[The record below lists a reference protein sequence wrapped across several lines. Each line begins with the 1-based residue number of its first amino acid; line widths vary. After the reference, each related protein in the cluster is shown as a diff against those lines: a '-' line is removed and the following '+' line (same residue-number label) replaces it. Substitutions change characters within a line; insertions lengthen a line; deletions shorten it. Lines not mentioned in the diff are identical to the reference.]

1 MVFSSTIFLFVFL
14 PVTLAGYYL
23 IRKELRNSFLLIMSL
38 LFYASGEPSF
48 VWVMMGSILANYLLG
63 LMIWKFSQKGKQ
75 IRILLLVL
83 TLCVNLGILFYY
95 KYFDFAVSNVNKL
108 LGTEIPLR
116 HIALPIGISFFTF
129 QGMSYVLDVFMGST
143 PVQKNPLNV
152 ALYIALF
159 PQLIAGPIVR
169 YSDVNLEIESR
180 KENLTDFASGVQRF
194 SVGLAKKVVLSN
206 SFALLAD
213 KAFQTA
219 PSELSAGLAWLG
231 AFAYAFQ
238 IYFDFSGYSDMAIG
252 LGRMFGFHFREN
264 FDYPYTATNVSVFWR
279 KWHISLSSWFRDY
292 VYIPLGGNRRGN
304 VYLNLLTVFF
314 LTGLW
319 HGASWNFII
328 WGLWHG
334 FFLIV
339 ERIFR
344 NHKIVLPIPK
354 IFKWCYTML
363 VVLVGWVFF
372 RAADLTAAVQYLACM
387 VNFTSDN
394 AFSIQVL
401 FYAKEYL
408 FSFFVAIVCSTPILC
423 TVNRIC
429 NENRVLGIIK
439 SVSEPIVAFL
449 LILISVGLL
458 SISNY
463 NPFIYF
469 NF

>member
-23 IRKELRNSFLLIMSL
+23 IRKEFRNSFLLIMSL

-75 IRILLLVL
+75 IRILLLIL

-108 LGTEIPLR
+108 LGSEIPLR

-129 QGMSYVLDVFMGST
+129 QGMSYVLDVFMGTT
-143 PVQKNPLNV
+143 PVQTNPLNV

-219 PSELSAGLAWLG
+219 PSELGAGLAWLG

-334 FFLIV
+334 FFLIL

-344 NHKIVLPIPK
+344 NHKIVFPIPK

-372 RAADLTAAVQYLACM
+372 RAADLTAALQYLACM

-394 AFSIQVL
+394 AFSVQVL

-408 FSFFVAIVCSTPILC
+408 FSFLVAIVCSTPILF

-429 NENRVLGIIK
+429 NENRVFGIIK
-439 SVSEPIVAFL
+439 SVSEPIVALL

>member
-23 IRKELRNSFLLIMSL
+23 VRKEFRNSFLLIMSL
-38 LFYASGEPSF
+38 LFYAFGEPSF
-48 VWVMMGSILANYLLG
+48 VWVMMGSILVNYLLG
-63 LMIWKFSQKGKQ
+63 LIIWKFCQKGKK
-75 IRILLLVL
+75 IRILLLIL
-83 TLCVNLGILFYY
+83 TLSVNLGILFYY
-95 KYFDFAVSNVNKL
+95 KYFDFAVNNVNKL
-108 LGTEIPLR
+108 FGTEIPLR

-129 QGMSYVLDVFMGST
+129 QGMSYVLDVFMGTT

-180 KENLTDFASGVQRF
+180 KENLSDFASGIQRF

-213 KAFQTA
+213 RAFQTD
-219 PSELSAGLAWLG
+219 PSDLSAGLAWLG

-264 FDYPYTATNVSVFWR
+264 FDYPYTATNVSLFWR

-292 VYIPLGGNRRGN
+292 VYIPMGGNRRGN
-304 VYLNLLTVFF
+304 VYVNLLTVFF

-319 HGASWNFII
+319 HGASWNFIL

-344 NHKIVLPIPK
+344 NHKIVLPIPQML
-354 IFKWCYTML
+354 KWCYTML

-387 VNFTSDN
+387 FHFTPDN
-394 AFSIQVL
+394 AFSIHAL

-408 FSFFVAIVCSTPILC
+408 RTFFVAIVCSTPILR
-423 TVNRIC
+423 TMNRIC
-429 NENRVLGIIK
+429 NENRVLGIVK
-439 SVSEPIVAFL
+439 SVSEPIVTLL
-449 LILISVGLL
+449 LILISVGML
-458 SISNY
+458 SVSNY